1 MAHLS
6 TQLREARSKDLA
18 EWFKTY
24 DNFRDAIKN
33 GFQFYTLPNYG
44 WEKHN
49 AIMSFNYDEADNL
62 AKNYITF
69 EESPTEQQVE
79 KSLEGKTIVITG
91 RLRQYPNRAALQHEI
106 EKHGGKVV
114 STISSRTDYL
124 INNDITSTSTKN
136 AEAKKLNIPIIS
148 EEDFKQQFLTL

>member
-1 MAHLS
+1 M
-6 TQLREARSKDLA
+6 K
-18 EWFKTY
+18 
-24 DNFRDAIKN
+24 
-33 GFQFYTLPNYG
+33 
-44 WEKHN
+44 
-49 AIMSFNYDEADNL
+49 FNYDEADNL
-62 AKNYITF
+62 AKNYIIF
-69 EESPTEQQVE
+69 EESPIEQQVE

-91 RLRQYPNRAALQHEI
+91 RLRQYPNRVALQKDI

-148 EEDFKQQFLTL
+148 EDDFKQQFLTL